1 MRVVVDSLLALARWY
16 YSLSLEE
23 VTVGGL
29 TWSYLDSHRPTDE
42 IVVVLHGFSSV
53 KESMLRCIRPLFND
67 YRVIMPD
74 LPGHG
79 NTSSDLESYRAD
91 EQADRLFAFL
101 DRVLPPSR
109 KIHLVGCSM
118 GGMISGVFAARH
130 SDMIASVT
138 LICPAGITMPTKS
151 PIFKVYEETGENHMR
166 VEKPEDFTRLQ
177 EYMAFRQRYI
187 PRFIVHFIVREVE
200 KRRDALEKLMR
211 DILLDASVLDD
222 CLDKIHRPC
231 LVVWGNHD
239 KILDISCLE
248 VVKAK
253 IKPHLRVKVVD
264 DAGHIVHQERHWE
277 VAECLVEFL
286 QSLPKSTETPAARS
300 IQGAP
305 NDATTRA

>member
-1 MRVVVDSLLALARWY
+1 
-16 YSLSLEE
+16 
-23 VTVGGL
+23 
-29 TWSYLDSHRPTDE
+29 
-42 IVVVLHGFSSV
+42 
-53 KESMLRCIRPLFND
+53 
-67 YRVIMPD
+67 MPD

-187 PRFIVHFIVREVE
+187 PRFIVHFIVRE
-200 KRRDALEKLMR
+200 KLMR

-248 VVKAK
+248 VLHALPHKLTRVLITQVVKAK